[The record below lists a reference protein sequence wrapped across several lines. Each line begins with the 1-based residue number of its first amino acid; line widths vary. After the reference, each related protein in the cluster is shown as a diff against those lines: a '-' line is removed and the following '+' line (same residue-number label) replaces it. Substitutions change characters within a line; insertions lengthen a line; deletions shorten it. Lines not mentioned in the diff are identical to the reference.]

1 MHTKNIIVKN
11 IKNILLKKG
20 LKFVFFDN
28 SKLRK
33 INIIFVKKTKKMSKN
48 LKSPILS
55 WLKSFHIYLGP
66 KTS

>member
-1 MHTKNIIVKN
+1 MHDKRIVVKNTKNIF
-11 IKNILLKKG
+11 LKKE

-33 INIIFVKKTKKMSKN
+33 INKNFVKKTQRISKN

-66 KTS
+66 KIS